1 MNIHLTAILG
11 FTRYQGFDPSPTQ
24 SLLVT
29 QHLAASP
36 FRIRQEAVMNK
47 KWTWPEIHEM
57 VQQILGTISL
67 GITFDFDLAVF

>member
-1 MNIHLTAILG
+1 
-11 FTRYQGFDPSPTQ
+11 
-24 SLLVT
+24 LVT

-67 GITFDFDLAVF
+67 GITFDFDLAVFLMM